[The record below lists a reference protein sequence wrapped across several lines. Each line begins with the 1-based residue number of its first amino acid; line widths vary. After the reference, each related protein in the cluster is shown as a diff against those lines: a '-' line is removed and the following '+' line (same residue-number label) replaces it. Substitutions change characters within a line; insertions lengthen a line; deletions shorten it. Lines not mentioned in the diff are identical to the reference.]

1 MLRREPHMEELM
13 EILEC
18 IEDTR
23 QQSKVRYP
31 IKEIV
36 LIVFSCTLSNVDNWE
51 DMEMWANHYID
62 LLREYLPFE
71 NGIPSHDTIQRV
83 MGMIDPEYIQQA
95 YNKWTS
101 MLEKE
106 EKEKFKKIIAIDGK
120 TMRSNKQNGSKPNH
134 IVTAW
139 NREDGYSLGQQKT
152 DEKSNEIKAIPK
164 LLEKINIKN
173 SVITIDAMG
182 TQTAI
187 AEKIKIKKGDY
198 VLAVKDNQKILF
210 EEISLYFKDEE
221 HLKKIMRKGNYLRTS
236 EKNHGSADVREY
248 YQTNSINWLSNRE
261 KWKGIKSIGM
271 VIRTHNGVTE
281 RRYYISS
288 LNPDI
293 KTFSRAVR
301 GHWSVEA
308 MHWQLDVTFKEDN
321 NHTLD
326 KIAAQ
331 NQNIIRKWCLTA
343 LKQATFM
350 NGKVKSMRQKRMVVS
365 FSPIKYLDYVLSL

>member
-1 MLRREPHMEELM
+1 MEELM
-13 EILEC
+13 EMLEC
-18 IEDTR
+18 IEDNR

-36 LIVFSCTLSNVDNWE
+36 LIVFACTLSNVDDWE

-83 MGMIDPEYIQQA
+83 MGMIDPGYIQQA

-101 MLEKE
+101 MLEKG

-120 TMRSNKQNGSKPNH
+120 TMRSNKQNGIKPNH

-139 NREDGYSLGQQKT
+139 NKEDGYSLGQQKT
-152 DEKSNEIKAIPK
+152 DEKSNEIKAIPN
-164 LLEKINIKN
+164 LLAKINTKT
-173 SVITIDAMG
+173 SEVKIDAMG
-182 TQTAI
+182 TQT
-187 AEKIKIKKGDY
+187 ENLKKIKSKKGDY
-198 VLAVKDNQKILF
+198 VLSVKENQKILF
-210 EEISLYFKDEE
+210 EEISLYFDDTD
-221 HLKKIMRKGNYLRTS
+221 HLKKIKNKGNYHHTS

-248 YQTNSINWLSNRE
+248 YQTSSIGWLSNKER
-261 KWKGIKSIGM
+261 WKGIKSIGM

-301 GHWSVEA
+301 GHWSVES

-326 KIAAQ
+326 KIAAE

-350 NGKVKSMRQKRMVVS
+350 NGKVKSMRQKRMIVS
-365 FSPIKYLDYVLSL
+365 FSPVKYLDYVLSL

>member
-1 MLRREPHMEELM
+1 MEELM
-13 EILEC
+13 EMLEC
-18 IEDTR
+18 IEDKR

-31 IKEIV
+31 IKKIV
-36 LIVFSCTLSNVDNWE
+36 LIVFSCTLSNVDEWE

-83 MGMIDPEYIQQA
+83 MGMINPEYIQQA

-120 TMRSNKQNGSKPNH
+120 TMCGNRQNGSKPNH

-139 NREDGYSLGQQKT
+139 NGEDGYSLGQQKT

-173 SVITIDAMG
+173 TVVTIDAMG

-210 EEISLYFKDEE
+210 KEISLYFKDEE
-221 HLKKIMRKGNYLRTS
+221 HLKKIISKGNYLRTS

-248 YQTNSINWLSNRE
+248 YQTNSINWLSNKE

-301 GHWSVEA
+301 GHWSA
-308 MHWQLDVTFKEDN
+308 MS
-321 NHTLD
+321 
-326 KIAAQ
+326 
-331 NQNIIRKWCLTA
+331 LT
-343 LKQATFM
+343 
-350 NGKVKSMRQKRMVVS
+350 
-365 FSPIKYLDYVLSL
+365 

>member
-1 MLRREPHMEELM
+1 MEELM
-13 EILEC
+13 EMLEC
-18 IEDTR
+18 IEDKR
-23 QQSKVRYP
+23 QQSKVRYS

-36 LIVFSCTLSNVDNWE
+36 LIVFCCTLSNVDDWE
-51 DMEMWANHYID
+51 DMEIWSNHYIE
-62 LLREYLPFE
+62 LLREYLTYE

-101 MLEKE
+101 MLDND
-106 EKEKFKKIIAIDGK
+106 EKEKLKKIIAIDGK
-120 TMRSNKQNGSKPNH
+120 TMRGNKKNGAKPNH

-139 NREDGYSLGQQKT
+139 NREGGYSMGQQRV
-152 DEKSNEIKAIPK
+152 DEKSNEITAIPQ
-164 LLEKINIKN
+164 LIDRINIKN
-173 SVITIDAMG
+173 SVVTIDAMG

-187 AEKIKIKKGDY
+187 AEKIKCKKGDY
-198 VLAVKDNQKILF
+198 VLAVKENHKILF
-210 EEISLYFKDEE
+210 EEIFLYFEDAD
-221 HLKKIMRKGNYLRTS
+221 HLKKIKDKGNYHRTS

-248 YQTNSINWLSNRE
+248 YQTNSISWLSGKE
-261 KWKGIKSIGM
+261 KFKGIKSIGM
-271 VIRTHNGVTE
+271 VIRTYKGVSE
-281 RRYYISS
+281 KRYYISS

-293 KTFSRAVR
+293 ELFSRSVR

-308 MHWQLDVTFKEDN
+308 MHWQLDVTFKEDH

-326 KIAAQ
+326 KTAAE

-343 LKQATFM
+343 LKQAVFM

-365 FSPIKYLDYVLSL
+365 FSPVKYLDYVLSL

>member
-1 MLRREPHMEELM
+1 
-13 EILEC
+13 
-18 IEDTR
+18 
-23 QQSKVRYP
+23 
-31 IKEIV
+31 
-36 LIVFSCTLSNVDNWE
+36 
-51 DMEMWANHYID
+51 MEMWANHYID

-106 EKEKFKKIIAIDGK
+106 EKEKFKTIIAIDGK

-210 EEISLYFKDEE
+210 EEISLHFKDEE

-281 RRYYISS
+281 RRYYYKRFQIT
-288 LNPDI
+288 LQMIPD
-293 KTFSRAVR
+293 
-301 GHWSVEA
+301 
-308 MHWQLDVTFKEDN
+308 
-321 NHTLD
+321 
-326 KIAAQ
+326 
-331 NQNIIRKWCLTA
+331 
-343 LKQATFM
+343 
-350 NGKVKSMRQKRMVVS
+350 
-365 FSPIKYLDYVLSL
+365 VL

>member
-1 MLRREPHMEELM
+1 
-13 EILEC
+13 
-18 IEDTR
+18 
-23 QQSKVRYP
+23 
-31 IKEIV
+31 
-36 LIVFSCTLSNVDNWE
+36 
-51 DMEMWANHYID
+51 
-62 LLREYLPFE
+62 
-71 NGIPSHDTIQRV
+71 
-83 MGMIDPEYIQQA
+83 
-95 YNKWTS
+95 
-101 MLEKE
+101 
-106 EKEKFKKIIAIDGK
+106 
-120 TMRSNKQNGSKPNH
+120 MRSNKQNGSKPNH

-248 YQTNSINWLSNRE
+248 YQTNSINWLSNKE

-326 KIAAQ
+326 KIAAE